1 MKICVIGSGYVGLVA
16 ALCFAELGH
25 EVVSCDNDESKV
37 KALQEGKSPIYEDL
51 LPELLA
57 RHGNTRVKFTTDLR
71 KSVRE
76 SAAIFIAVGTP
87 QSATG
92 EADLSFVEAVVHDIA
107 GELNEFKVII
117 EKSTVPVMTNHWI
130 KRALQLNG
138 AEQKNF
144 EVISNPEFLRE
155 GTAVVDFLYPD
166 RIVVGCDT
174 ERGRAVMRE
183 IYKPLIDRSYYKRAN
198 KLLGSAAAT
207 ATDGRYNEPSAQS
220 AELIKHASN
229 AFLAMKISFINM
241 VSTLCEAVGTNVTEV
256 AEGMGADTRI
266 GARFLSAGIGYGGS
280 CFPKD
285 IRAFCKIAE
294 NSGCDFS
301 LLQCVEEVNS
311 RQRERFLQKITHAL
325 WNLKGKTVGVL
336 GTSFKGGTDDVRES
350 PAIEVIRS
358 LLSHGCTVQAYD
370 PAALEK
376 TRELLPPSVHMKYAE
391 SPYQAAE
398 GAHAIVIA
406 TEWGDF
412 AELDLKRLHKALAYP
427 IVVDGRNLYDPAGM
441 AEAGFYYYSMGRPDA
456 VPKANAVALKTQ
468 SSVS

>member
-25 EVVSCDNDESKV
+25 EVISCDNDDSKV

-57 RHGNTRVKFTTDLR
+57 RHGNKRVKFSTDLR

-107 GELNEFKVII
+107 GELKEFKVIV
-117 EKSTVPVMTNHWI
+117 EKSTVPVMTCNWI
-130 KRALQLNG
+130 RRALQLNG

-144 EVISNPEFLRE
+144 EVVSNPEFLRE

-166 RIVVGCDT
+166 RIVVGCDA

-183 IYKPLIDRSYYKRAN
+183 IYKPLVDRSYYRRQDR
-198 KLLGSAAAT
+198 LVGTAAT
-207 ATDGRYNEPSAQS
+207 ATNGRYIETSAKS

-241 VSTLCEAVGTNVTEV
+241 VSTLCEAVGTDVTEV

-266 GARFLSAGIGYGGS
+266 GARFLNAGIGYGGS

-325 WNLKGKTVGVL
+325 WNLKGKTVAVL
-336 GTSFKGGTDDVRES
+336 GTAFKGGTDDVRES

-358 LLSHGCTVQAYD
+358 LLAHGCTVQAYD

-376 TRELLPPSVHMKYAE
+376 TREVLAPSATMKYAGSAYE
-391 SPYQAAE
+391 AAQ

-406 TEWGDF
+406 TEWCEF
-412 AELDLKRLHKALAYP
+412 AELDLQMLHKVLAYP
-427 IVVDGRNLYDPAGM
+427 IIVDGRNLFVPEAM
-441 AEAGFYYYSMGRPDA
+441 AEAGFHYYSMGRPDA
-456 VPKANAVALKTQ
+456 VPKPATALKSQT
-468 SSVS
+468 SVS